1 MTIGAAAAS
10 WASGIF
16 LFAGLLIGVWKFRAM
31 ATRPS
36 HQAPYYVDVA
46 HRAAFMYSFAS
57 LVLSHLA
64 SHSVLG
70 ESVALAAVVVAEFFF
85 ASAVVRYLVLGRR
98 QTTDNQF
105 TERTFSTTTGMW
117 LLIAGECGAV
127 FLLLAAFRPS

>member
-1 MTIGAAAAS
+1 MTAGPAAAS

-16 LFAGLLIGVWKFRAM
+16 LLSGLFIGVWKFRAM
-31 ATRPS
+31 ATRPN

-64 SHSVLG
+64 SHSCLG
-70 ESVALAAVVVAEFFF
+70 ESTVLAAVLVAVFFF

-98 QTTDNQF
+98 ESTDNQF
-105 TERTFSTTTGMW
+105 TERTFSTGVGMW

-127 FLLLAAFRPS
+127 ILLLASFRPR